1 MLIQLFRGIKNISV
15 SFIRSEIC
23 SVLSLHDSPKQQQK
37 FFKAVK
43 VAIYSHSR
51 QQIETYWS
59 KRNEIM

>member
-37 FFKAVK
+37 FLKQWKLQFT
-43 VAIYSHSR
+43 H
-51 QQIETYWS
+51 TPGS
-59 KRNEIM
+59 KLKRTGVNVMK